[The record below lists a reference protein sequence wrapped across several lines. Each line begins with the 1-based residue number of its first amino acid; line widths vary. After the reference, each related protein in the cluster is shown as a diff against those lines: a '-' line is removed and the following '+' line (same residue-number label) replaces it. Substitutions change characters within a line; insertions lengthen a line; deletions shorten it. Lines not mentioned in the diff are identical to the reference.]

1 MTVVNKLI
9 RLIWHIIMF
18 IALMM
23 IILMENDIKNDIGEI
38 DSIGGYGL
46 VTDKDYAKR

>member
-23 IILMENDIKNDIGEI
+23 IILMKKDIKNDIGEN
-38 DSIGGYGL
+38 DLIGGYGL
-46 VTDKDYAKR
+46 VTDKDYAER